1 MFLEHNF
8 SVMGTRCCTAA
19 GSGRCTGS
27 GMAGVRERRPREG
40 GLLARLPRDVRWAML
55 AAVAVVL
62 LSLYEEWPTTA
73 MLLGLAFTGF
83 IVARIITRD

>member
-8 SVMGTRCCTAA
+8 FVRERGVCRRGILAVSPEA
-19 GSGRCTGS
+19 
-27 GMAGVRERRPREG
+27 GMAVGRERRPREG
-40 GLLARLPRDVRWAML
+40 GLLAGLPRDVRWAML

-73 MLLGLAFTGF
+73 ILLAIAFIGF
-83 IVARIITRD
+83 IVARIVGND